1 MFNIPPIRIPI
12 FFTVILC
19 LLYGTTNIAQAS
31 ENLTSSIQTKTLEP
45 KVGAKE
51 STLGAQVVRV
61 DNDNDNDNDGVRIE
75 ISLPKKQAERYIEQI
90 QVYGTAVPNEFNL
103 PSGSAEIS
111 QTKPFEI
118 IQDIK
123 QGRYGLILH
132 LKKAQ
137 NFTLN
142 FNYRNLSQEKAQGFA
157 PLNLMDSDKNRNN

>member
-12 FFTVILC
+12 FFTAILC
-19 LLYGTTNIAQAS
+19 LLYGTINIAQAS

-61 DNDNDNDNDGVRIE
+61 YNDNDGVRIE

-142 FNYRNLSQEKAQGFA
+142 INYRNLSQEKAQGFA